1 MRLFLRQPLAALSF
15 PMILSAVPDAS
26 DPIPDGAAVDAQHIV
41 DTLPQQTFDDMARIA
56 CSICNAD
63 MALVLQTEQS
73 RPIVRAQWGVAPARQ
88 ASFDKAITEGKSI
101 RYNGYPDKRTE
112 KNAESLEASRMLLLS
127 NPNLPSRLR
136 KIMTDP
142 ANVIQVEVIEV
153 EDPEF
158 WIKESKDPR
167 YHQ

>member
-1 MRLFLRQPLAALSF
+1 MPKNPTGPFWFIREGDKFIQCNKAA
-15 PMILSAVPDAS
+15 
-26 DPIPDGAAVDAQHIV
+26 
-41 DTLPQQTFDDMARIA
+41 
-56 CSICNAD
+56 
-63 MALVLQTEQS
+63 
-73 RPIVRAQWGVAPARQ
+73 
-88 ASFDKAITEGKSI
+88 FDKAITEGKSI

-112 KNAESLEASRMLLLS
+112 KTAESLEASRMLLLS

-136 KIMTDP
+136 KIMTNP

-167 YHQ
+167 YQQ